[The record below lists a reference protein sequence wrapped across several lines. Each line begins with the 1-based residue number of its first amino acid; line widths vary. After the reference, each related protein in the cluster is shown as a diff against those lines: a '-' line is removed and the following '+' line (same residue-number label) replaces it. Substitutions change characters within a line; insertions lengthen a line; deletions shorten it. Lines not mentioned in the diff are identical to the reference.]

1 MGLPTQFIKF
11 ESVGETTTYTA
22 LNSISILNQ
31 SADALDIINVTSGG
45 GISLQQGQS
54 VTITSSTGF
63 VLPTIRLDSVGS
75 IRASV
80 ITT

>member
-1 MGLPTQFIKF
+1 MGQPTQFIQL
-11 ESVGETTTYTA
+11 ETIVAPTTYSQ

-31 SADALDIINVTSGG
+31 SADRIDIVNLTSGG
-45 GISLQQGQS
+45 VISLTQGQS

-63 VLPTIRLDSVGS
+63 VLPTLSLNSGGTINAC
-75 IRASV
+75 I

>member
-1 MGLPTQFIKF
+1 MASPIQSISIRTIGTA
-11 ESVGETTTYTA
+11 TTYEE

-31 SADALDIINVTSGG
+31 SADPLDIVDVQNTGVIR
-45 GISLQQGQS
+45 LRQGQS

-63 VLPTIRLDSVGS
+63 VLPELLLDSAGA
-75 IRASV
+75 INACV